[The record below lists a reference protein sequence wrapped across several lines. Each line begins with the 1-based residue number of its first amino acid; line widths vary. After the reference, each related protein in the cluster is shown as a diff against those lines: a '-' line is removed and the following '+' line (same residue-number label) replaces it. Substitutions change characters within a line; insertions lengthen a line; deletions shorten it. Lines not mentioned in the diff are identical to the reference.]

1 MLAIWHTWAASRH
14 FFPPKWHINLI
25 FCQRRCQRSRNANG
39 NRKISDCESCRVSN
53 AKPIITLHSMEH
65 FNIFAVVFVVAFR
78 LVCVCSIFF
87 LLLCDVQGV
96 PRAIIIPEVPEVF
109 FCSSPF
115 DILLLYQNHA
125 KIHMMNAIFEL
136 LSKKSIAS
144 EVDSNKILVA
154 TSHLVFNHPVY
165 V

>member
-1 MLAIWHTWAASRH
+1 
-14 FFPPKWHINLI
+14 
-25 FCQRRCQRSRNANG
+25 
-39 NRKISDCESCRVSN
+39 
-53 AKPIITLHSMEH
+53 MEH

-125 KIHMMNAIFEL
+125 KIHIMNAIFEL